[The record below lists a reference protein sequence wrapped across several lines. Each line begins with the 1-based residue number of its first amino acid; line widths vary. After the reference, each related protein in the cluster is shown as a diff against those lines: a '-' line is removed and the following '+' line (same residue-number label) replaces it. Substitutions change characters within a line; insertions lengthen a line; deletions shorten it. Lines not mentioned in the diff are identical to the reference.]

1 MTFSIMLSQMAIGMG
16 RSIGIFFLTL
26 IFSMPLGL
34 LVSFGRMSKIKPVK
48 YFTKFYISVL
58 RGTPLMLQLMVVYF
72 FPYYLFGWSIGNWR
86 YPAIIVGFVINYSAY
101 FAEIYRSGIQSI
113 PKGQYEAGQVL
124 GMSRPQIFTKVI
136 LMQVARRILPPM
148 SNEIIT
154 LVKDTSLA
162 RVIVVQ
168 DILYLASERYAA
180 VGIIWPL
187 FYTGVFYL
195 LFVGILT
202 LLFNYLEK
210 KMSYYRI

>member
-1 MTFSIMLSQMAIGMG
+1 MPATIVAFSI
-16 RSIGIFFLTL
+16 
-26 IFSMPLGL
+26 
-34 LVSFGRMSKIKPVK
+34 
-48 YFTKFYISVL
+48 
-58 RGTPLMLQLMVVYF
+58 
-72 FPYYLFGWSIGNWR
+72 
-86 YPAIIVGFVINYSAY
+86 NYACY

>member
-1 MTFSIMLSQMAIGMG
+1 MLLTVTQKLLEGFGTSCI
-16 RSIGIFFLTL
+16 IFIVTL
-26 IFSMPLGL
+26 LAALPLGL
-34 LVSFGRMSKIKPVK
+34 VIAFGSMSRFKPIKWITRGFVW
-48 YFTKFYISVL
+48 IM
-58 RGTPLMLQLMVVYF
+58 RGTPLMLQLMIVYYG
-72 FPYYLFGWSIGNWR
+72 PGLLWEGNSVSKLS
-86 YPAIIVGFVINYSAY
+86 AVLIAFSVNYAAY
-101 FAEIYRSGIQSI
+101 FSEIYRGGIESI
-113 PKGQYEAGQVL
+113 PRGQYEAGQVL